1 MPIPINP
8 AAAASAAAAATHPS
22 NNSAAVEKAAA
33 VAAKNGGN
41 FKDSRLNAGELRCVI
56 RLELEELFKDLCNLK

>member
-8 AAAASAAAAATHPS
+8 AAAASAAATHPS